1 MMFYKIIFQA
11 WKIMVFKIAASGKPW
26 KIEIL
31 FGRLITADVE
41 ARIM

>member
-1 MMFYKIIFQA
+1 MTFNKFIFQA
-11 WKIMVFKIAASGKPW
+11 WKIMVFKIAASGEPW
-26 KIEIL
+26 KIKIL